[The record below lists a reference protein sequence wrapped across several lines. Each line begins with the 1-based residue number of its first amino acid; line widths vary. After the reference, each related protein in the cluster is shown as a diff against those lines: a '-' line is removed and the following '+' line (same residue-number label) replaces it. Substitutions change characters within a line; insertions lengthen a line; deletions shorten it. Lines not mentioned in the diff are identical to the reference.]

1 MSSQVVILVI
11 LELIILITKQ
21 LLFILI
27 NNLQNMRP
35 FIRPFIALFVLTLCV
50 NQPVFAQFANPFG
63 ASKTVAQQREEVL
76 KKNQQILKHLYAVE
90 PKAKDLIEKA
100 AGYATFS
107 NFGMKILIAGGG
119 TGTGVVMNKFSSKP
133 IYMNMAEV
141 QAGLGIGI
149 KSTQT
154 IFVFQNEAVLN
165 NFVNSGWTFG
175 GQMTAAAKYEKN
187 GDAYQDATIVADGIL
202 MYQLTDSGLAAE
214 VTGKGTKYYKDSTL
228 N

>member
-1 MSSQVVILVI
+1 MNHLKQS
-11 LELIILITKQ
+11 LIT
-21 LLFILI
+21 LF
-27 NNLQNMRP
+27 
-35 FIRPFIALFVLTLCV
+35 FLTLCL
-50 NQPVFAQFANPFG
+50 NQPAFAQFDSLFG
-63 ASKTVAQQREEVL
+63 SSKTVPQQREEIL
-76 KKNQQILKHLYAVE
+76 KKSQQILKNLYAVE
-90 PKAKDLIEKA
+90 PKAKEVIENA

-119 TGTGVVMNKFSSKP
+119 TGTGVVVNKLNNKP
-133 IYMNMAEV
+133 IYMDMAEV
-141 QAGLGIGI
+141 QAGLGLGI

-214 VTGKGTKYYKDSTL
+214 VTGKGTKYYNDTTL